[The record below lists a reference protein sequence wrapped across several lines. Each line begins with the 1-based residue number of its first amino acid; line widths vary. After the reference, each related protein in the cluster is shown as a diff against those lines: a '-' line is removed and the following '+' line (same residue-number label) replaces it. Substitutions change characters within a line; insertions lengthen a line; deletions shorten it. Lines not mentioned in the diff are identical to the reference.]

1 MSMASELTIT
11 NLSRHFSYTILLDGH
26 ESGEIFS
33 LQTATLTIEPGMHE
47 LSFKDSNTDNLPT
60 NCKPIQITIA
70 DGKTLNLK
78 VATDDFSIKIY
89 DEQGTHL
96 NGKRG
101 FLCGQICEGVRIEN
115 PIT

>member
-1 MSMASELTIT
+1 MGAELSIT
-11 NLSRHFSYTILLDGH
+11 NLSRHFTYIILLDGH
-26 ESGEIFS
+26 EDGELFS
-33 LQTATLTIEPGMHE
+33 LQTISLKIEPGKYE
-47 LSFKDSNTDNLPT
+47 LSFKDIDTGNLPT

-70 DGKTLNLK
+70 DGKSLHLK
-78 VATDDFSIKIY
+78 ILTEDFSIRIY

-101 FLCGQICEGVRIEN
+101 FLCGQVGDGIHVEN

>member
-1 MSMASELTIT
+1 MASKLTIT
-11 NLSRHFSYTILLDGH
+11 NLSRHFSYIILLNGH
-26 ESGEIFS
+26 ESGEVFS
-33 LQTATLTIEPGMHE
+33 LQTTTLTIEPEKYE
-47 LSFKDSNTDNLPT
+47 LSFKDSDADNLPT

-70 DGKTLNLK
+70 DGKSLHLK
-78 VATDDFSIKIY
+78 VLTEDFSIRIY

-101 FLCGQICEGVRIEN
+101 FLCGQVCEGVHIEN

>member
-1 MSMASELTIT
+1 MASKLTIT
-11 NLSRHFSYTILLDGH
+11 NISRHFSYTILLNGQ
-26 ESGEIFS
+26 ESGGIYS
-33 LQTATLTIEPGMHE
+33 LQTTTLTIEPGKHE
-47 LSFKDSNTDNLPT
+47 LSFKDSDSDNLPT
-60 NCKPIQITIA
+60 HCKPIQITIA

-78 VATDDFSIKIY
+78 VLTEDFSIRIY

-101 FLCGQICEGVRIEN
+101 FLCGQVGEGIHIEN

>member
-1 MSMASELTIT
+1 MASKVSIT
-11 NLSRHFSYTILLDGH
+11 NLSRHFNYTILLNGN
-26 ESGEIFS
+26 ESGGIFP
-33 LQTATLTIEPGMHE
+33 LQTTSLTIDPGKHE
-47 LSFKDSNTDNLPT
+47 LSFKDSDTDNLPT
-60 NCKPIQITIA
+60 HCKPIQITIA

-78 VATDDFSIKIY
+78 VLTEDFSIRIY

-101 FLCGQICEGVRIEN
+101 FLCGQVADGIHIEN

>member
-1 MSMASELTIT
+1 MGAELTIT

-26 ESGEIFS
+26 EDGELFS
-33 LQTATLTIEPGMHE
+33 LQTASLKIEPGKHE
-47 LSFKDSNTDNLPT
+47 LSFKDSDADNLPT

-70 DGKTLNLK
+70 DGRSLHLK
-78 VATDDFSIKIY
+78 ILTEDFSIRVY

-101 FLCGQICEGVRIEN
+101 FLCGQVGNGVHVEN

>member
-1 MSMASELTIT
+1 MGAELTIT

-26 ESGEIFS
+26 ENGELFS
-33 LQTATLTIEPGMHE
+33 LQTTSLKIEPGKHE
-47 LSFKDSNTDNLPT
+47 LSFKDSDADNLPT

-70 DGKTLNLK
+70 DGRSLHLK
-78 VATDDFSIKIY
+78 ILTEDFSIRIY

-101 FLCGQICEGVRIEN
+101 FLCGQVSNGVHVEN

>member
-1 MSMASELTIT
+1 MGAELTIT
-11 NLSRHFSYTILLDGH
+11 NLSRQFSYIILLDGS
-26 ESGEIFS
+26 EDGELFS
-33 LQTATLTIEPGMHE
+33 LQTTSLKIAPGKYE
-47 LSFKDSNTDNLPT
+47 LSFKDSDKDNLPT

-70 DGKTLNLK
+70 DGRSLHLK
-78 VATDDFSIKIY
+78 ILTEDFSIRIY

-101 FLCGQICEGVRIEN
+101 FLCGQVGEGIHIEN

>member
-1 MSMASELTIT
+1 MGAELTIT
-11 NLSRHFSYTILLDGH
+11 NLSRHFSYIILLDG
-26 ESGEIFS
+26 SDDGELFS
-33 LQTATLTIEPGMHE
+33 LQTTSLTIEPGRHE
-47 LSFKDSNTDNLPT
+47 LSFKDPDTDNLPT

-70 DGKTLNLK
+70 DGRSLHLK
-78 VATDDFSIKIY
+78 ILTEDFSIRIY

-101 FLCGQICEGVRIEN
+101 FLCGQVGDGVHVEN

>member
-1 MSMASELTIT
+1 MGAELTIT
-11 NLSRHFSYTILLDGH
+11 NLSRHFSYIILLDGN
-26 ESGEIFS
+26 ENGELFS
-33 LQTATLTIEPGMHE
+33 LQTTSLKIEPGKHE
-47 LSFKDSNTDNLPT
+47 LSFKDSDADNLPT

-70 DGKTLNLK
+70 DSRSLHLK
-78 VATDDFSIKIY
+78 ILTEDFSIRIY

-101 FLCGQICEGVRIEN
+101 FLCGQVGNGVHVEN